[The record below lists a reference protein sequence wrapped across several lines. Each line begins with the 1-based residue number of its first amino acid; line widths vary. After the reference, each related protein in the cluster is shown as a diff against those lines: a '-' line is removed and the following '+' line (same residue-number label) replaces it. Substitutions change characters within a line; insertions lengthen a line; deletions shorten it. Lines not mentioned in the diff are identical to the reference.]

1 MKQLL
6 SILLLSICLYAEA
19 TFDQVQS
26 MIDKQQYKQAVLALS
41 VIADNHPNSSKVQ
54 FTLAQAQA
62 GLGNLPLA
70 KEALDRAIAINP
82 KLDFVPASQ
91 VNELSSIINAPRVIK
106 PVESESHWFIWLLSI
121 TGVSFVIAYFIKQNN
136 KSSKL
141 STPDV
146 KPSTK
151 YSSFT
156 NSSSTA
162 NPSKKSYTTEPV
174 SPTNSRSYSEP
185 PKEAPSKPV
194 YDRTS
199 SYEPTR
205 TSRPAEVHYHNHGNS
220 NSGSDVLSTVAVAGL
235 TSAAVSYAMNHH
247 ESVPEY
253 RSTALD
259 QPTHSYQPEPVVSE
273 SWNDSYSTSSTWDD
287 SPAESTSSSWKDDSS
302 SSSDS
307 WSDNSSSS
315 DSSSSWND

>member
-26 MIDKQQYKQAVLALS
+26 MIDKQQYKQAVLALTIIS
-41 VIADNHPNSSKVQ
+41 NNHPASSKVQ
-54 FTLAQAQA
+54 YTLAQANA
-62 GLGNLPLA
+62 GLGNLPAA
-70 KEALDRAIAINP
+70 KDALDRAIALNP
-82 KLDFVPASQ
+82 KLDFVSASQ

-106 PVESESHWFIWLLSI
+106 PVEPESHWFIWLLSI

-151 YSSFT
+151 YSP
-156 NSSSTA
+156 SSEHTSTA
-162 NPSKKSYTTEPV
+162 KPAPV
-174 SPTNSRSYSEP
+174 NPTNGRFYSES
-185 PKEAPSKPV
+185 PKEAPSRPV
-194 YDRTS
+194 YNRTS

-205 TSRPAEVHYHNHGNS
+205 TSRPAEGHHHHSVS
-220 NSGSDVLSTVAVAGL
+220 KSDVFTTLATAGL
-235 TSAAVSYAMNHH
+235 TAAAVSYLIDDDK
-247 ESVPEY
+247 PE
-253 RSTALD
+253 
-259 QPTHSYQPEPVVSE
+259 QPTNSYQFELVS
-273 SWNDSYSTSSTWDD
+273 SGTSSTWD
-287 SPAESTSSSWKDDSS
+287 SPTESTSSSWNDNSS

-307 WSDNSSSS
+307 WSSSSSSS